1 MLHGR
6 RPGAG
11 VGGRSGSA
19 SEEDESERNEK
30 AHSVHKYSRAIIA
43 PMRCLALLCFA
54 LLLAPAA
61 RPAGAEDEKAIRALV
76 ASYVAARQERDPAA
90 IEKLF
95 TPDADQLVSSGEW
108 RFGRPALVKGMLG
121 SSSRRPGSR
130 RIGVDRVR
138 FLTEDVAL
146 ADGPYV
152 IGGTGDQPER
162 RMWTS
167 FTAQRVEGVWRIA
180 AIRNMKPAE

>member
-1 MLHGR
+1 M
-6 RPGAG
+6 
-11 VGGRSGSA
+11 RST
-19 SEEDESERNEK
+19 
-30 AHSVHKYSRAIIA
+30 
-43 PMRCLALLCFA
+43 ALLC
-54 LLLAPAA
+54 LTLLATPSLFS
-61 RPAGAEDEKAIRALV
+61 AGAEDEKAIRALV
-76 ASYVAARQERDPAA
+76 ASYVAAREERDPAA

-95 TPDADQLVSSGEW
+95 TEDADQLVSSGEW
-108 RFGRPALVKGMLG
+108 RFGRPTLVKGMLG

-130 RIGVDRVR
+130 TIGVDRVR

-152 IGGTGDQPER
+152 IAGTGNQPER

-167 FTAQRVEGVWRIA
+167 FTVQRVEGLWRIA